1 MEITFKTRHC
11 DLPETLKEQSEARLH
26 KLEKFAGKLVEA
38 HVIVGVEKYR
48 HIAEVTLSGNGS
60 EIVSK
65 CESEDMGQ
73 ALKKAIDVV
82 ERKVLERKEK
92 LISRK
97 GKRGA
102 NLKSL
107 PLLDL
112 E

>member
-11 DLPETLKEQSEARLH
+11 ELPETLKEQTEARLH
-26 KLEKFAGKLVEA
+26 KLERFSGKIVEA

-65 CESEDMGQ
+65 CESDEMGQ
-73 ALKKAIDVV
+73 ALKKVMDVI
-82 ERKVLERKEK
+82 ERRVRERKEK
-92 LISRK
+92 LVSRK

-107 PLLDL
+107 PLL